1 MELRRSQPPARP
13 PGSVRRQ
20 TTNERTELPSL
31 SSSSNSCSGSGD
43 GAAAAASTSEA
54 SSCRRLLQPA
64 DYRQWWLRRR
74 RRRRRLRSSLG
85 WLCFSGQMTVA
96 WWPQASD
103 VGTAARNSKSI
114 VHRQTRNTAALY
126 GVYAR
131 RTYQQP
137 VSSRLVTLAAGCR
150 HLVLLLKDLGGSNH
164 ASRQPAGRASGRTD
178 GQSRQAVEEKGSTE
192 RASERWPSKMAN
204 SMGSFLACMQCT

>member
-1 MELRRSQPPARP
+1 MVA
-13 PGSVRRQ
+13 
-20 TTNERTELPSL
+20 T
-31 SSSSNSCSGSGD
+31 
-43 GAAAAASTSEA
+43 AAAAAATA
-54 SSCRRLLQPA
+54 SFVARVALFFWPNDCRLPGR
-64 DYRQWWLRRR
+64 
-74 RRRRRLRSSLG
+74 
-85 WLCFSGQMTVA
+85 
-96 WWPQASD
+96 WPQASD